1 MARSAPSA
9 MRSRLGNAEAK
20 GTAVGRHLGG
30 DSQNFGEAVGKTRR
44 GIVAGASY
52 DRHEQAAVLLG
63 LRRKRLA
70 ERNGPCAFRA
80 GLGQNHS
87 LGRAR
92 LDSGPRVGPAA
103 FDDRIGADRAQRL
116 DNIARRTVGNNGERT
131 LQRHCGWNSDSGGR
145 ALRRS
150 AVNANEA

>member
-1 MARSAPSA
+1 

-63 LRRKRLA
+63 LRRKRA
-70 ERNGPCAFRA
+70 SPRA
-80 GLGQNHS
+80 TA
-87 LGRAR
+87 RAR
-92 LDSGPRVGPAA
+92 SWQGSARITACSPRVGPAA
-103 FDDRIGADRAQRL
+103 FDDRIGADRAKRL
-116 DNIARRTVGNNGERT
+116 DEAHRAP
-131 LQRHCGWNSDSGGR
+131 DGR
-145 ALRRS
+145 Q
-150 AVNANEA
+150 

>member
-63 LRRKRLA
+63 LRRKRFT
-70 ERNGPCAFRA
+70 ESNGSCAFLA
-80 GLGQNHS
+80 GLGQDHS
-87 LGRAR
+87 LQ
-92 LDSGPRVGPAA
+92 P
-103 FDDRIGADRAQRL
+103 
-116 DNIARRTVGNNGERT
+116 ARRP
-131 LQRHCGWNSDSGGR
+131 SGFR
-145 ALRRS
+145 
-150 AVNANEA
+150 